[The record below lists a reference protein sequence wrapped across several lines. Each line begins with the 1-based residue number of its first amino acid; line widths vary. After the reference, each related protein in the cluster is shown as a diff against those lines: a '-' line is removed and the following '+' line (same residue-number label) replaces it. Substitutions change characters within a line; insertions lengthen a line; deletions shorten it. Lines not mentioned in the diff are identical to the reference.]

1 MTKAQIEQCE
11 KKSKQDGRCEVCG
24 RLVSKGESLCILH
37 KKREQIKSVSW
48 KQKCAKIA
56 HHYGQ
61 ESQLCILQEEC
72 AELIQAASKIR
83 RDTPDAFDKYID
95 ELADV
100 SIMIEQMKVYM
111 DDDELTTLSK
121 RINEKLE
128 RQLERMQA

>member
-1 MTKAQIEQCE
+1 MYAAVRLYQRADKYAGNVNEKESRRIRKMTKAQIEQC
-11 KKSKQDGRCEVCG
+11 G
-24 RLVSKGESLCILH
+24 
-37 KKREQIKSVSW
+37 
-48 KQKCAKIA
+48 KIA

-61 ESQLCILQEEC
+61 GSQLCILQEEC

-100 SIMIEQMKVYM
+100 SIMIEQMKAYM
-111 DDDELTTLSK
+111 DDDELTLLSK